1 MPPRQWRPMLASAT
15 KCCAAEDAVVAVG
28 GGGAEG
34 GGLARCRPARSEFS
48 RRLASFR
55 KLSSMTNSPASSAT
69 GAAEGGNKDDGEEV
83 GGGGVA
89 GPLQL
94 YSFSFS
100 ELRSITHD
108 FSSSYLLGEGGFGAV
123 HKGFVDAGM
132 RPGLLPQ
139 PVAVKQLDIAGLQGH
154 REWLYY
160 LYMLKSMSMHVVH
173 GGHGVQAEV
182 IFLGQFR
189 HPHLVKLLGYCCED
203 EERLLV
209 YEFMPRGSLEN
220 HLFKR
225 ISATV
230 PWGTRLKIAIG
241 AAKGLAFLHGAS
253 TPVIYRDFKA
263 SNILLDSE
271 FTAKLSDFGLAKM
284 GPEGSETHVTTR
296 VMGTHGYAAPEYVMT
311 GHLNI
316 KSDVYS
322 YGVVLLE
329 LLTGRRAMEHV
340 RGKSAHAD
348 QVVKIV
354 DWTRPYLGSSRRLR
368 CIMDPR
374 LAGHYSVKG
383 ARAVAHL
390 AVQCTSPQPR
400 DRPRMAAV
408 VEALERLQGF
418 KDMAVTV
425 GLWPTNAPVAGRNA
439 ISAKIRAEVR
449 GGGSTGGAASR
460 RRSASAKLP

>member
-1 MPPRQWRPMLASAT
+1 M
-15 KCCAAEDAVVAVG
+15 
-28 GGGAEG
+28 
-34 GGLARCRPARSEFS
+34 
-48 RRLASFR
+48 
-55 KLSSMTNSPASSAT
+55 SSMADMACT
-69 GAAEGGNKDDGEEV
+69 
-83 GGGGVA
+83 
-89 GPLQL
+89 
-94 YSFSFS
+94 
-100 ELRSITHD
+100 
-108 FSSSYLLGEGGFGAV
+108 
-123 HKGFVDAGM
+123 
-132 RPGLLPQ
+132 
-139 PVAVKQLDIAGLQGH
+139 
-154 REWLYY
+154 
-160 LYMLKSMSMHVVH
+160 
-173 GGHGVQAEV
+173 VQAEV

-340 RGKSAHAD
+340 RGRSLHAD

-374 LAGHYSVKG
+374 LAGHYSVKA

-390 AVQCTSPQPR
+390 AVQCT
-400 DRPRMAAV
+400 RPRR
-408 VEALERLQGF
+408 EDL
-418 KDMAVTV
+418 AVTV
-425 GLWPTNAPVAGRNA
+425 AAARGRA
-439 ISAKIRAEVR
+439 STAASLACVHGEAV
-449 GGGSTGGAASR
+449 GGGDVSSPSRLKKPISWSSSPPMARSYPGRGELRERVDAAACAEDDGAMATCGSR
-460 RRSASAKLP
+460 PRAYLSRGVVNWANWWLMR

>member
-1 MPPRQWRPMLASAT
+1 MPPRTWRPVLASAT
-15 KCCAAEDAVVAVG
+15 RCCAAEDAVVVEA
-28 GGGAEG
+28 AAG

-55 KLSSMTNSPASSAT
+55 KLSSMTNSPASSSAT
-69 GAAEGGNKDDGEEV
+69 PAGEDREEEV
-83 GGGGVA
+83 GAG

-100 ELRSITHD
+100 ELRAVTHD

-154 REWLYY
+154 REWL
-160 LYMLKSMSMHVVH
+160 
-173 GGHGVQAEV
+173 AEV

-225 ISATV
+225 ISATL
-230 PWGTRLKIAIG
+230 PWGTRIKIAIG

-322 YGVVLLE
+322 FGVVLLE

-340 RGKSAHAD
+340 RGKSLHAD
-348 QVVKIV
+348 QVIKIV

-368 CIMDPR
+368 CIMDQR

-425 GLWPTNAPVAGRNA
+425 GLWPTNTPVAGRNA
-439 ISAKIRAEVR
+439 ISAKIRGDVK
-449 GGGSTGGAASR
+449 GGGSTGGGGASR

>member
-1 MPPRQWRPMLASAT
+1 MAPRPWRPMLASAT
-15 KCCAAEDAVVAVG
+15 KCCTADDAVVAAAAAQG
-28 GGGAEG
+28 TEG
-34 GGLARCRPARSEFS
+34 GLSRYRASRSEFS

-55 KLSSMTNSPASSAT
+55 KLSSMTNSPASGGTPVA
-69 GAAEGGNKDDGEEV
+69 GDGNKDGGD
-83 GGGGVA
+83 GGGGGEVV

-100 ELRSITHD
+100 ELRGITHD

-123 HKGFVDAGM
+123 HKGFVDSGM

-154 REWLYY
+154 REWL
-160 LYMLKSMSMHVVH
+160 
-173 GGHGVQAEV
+173 AEV

-225 ISATV
+225 ISATL
-230 PWGTRLKIAIG
+230 PWGTRIKIAIG

-322 YGVVLLE
+322 FGVVLLE
-329 LLTGRRAMEHV
+329 LLTGRRALERV
-340 RGKSAHAD
+340 RSAKNSNGAGAE

-354 DWTRPYLGSSRRLR
+354 DWSRPYLVGGSSRRLR
-368 CIMDPR
+368 CIMDQR

-383 ARAVAHL
+383 ARAVAQL

-408 VEALERLQGF
+408 VDALEKLVGL
-418 KDMAVTV
+418 KDMAVAV
-425 GLWPTNAPVAGRNA
+425 GLWPANAPVAGRNA

-449 GGGSTGGAASR
+449 GGGAVSR

>member
-1 MPPRQWRPMLASAT
+1 MPPRPWRPVLASAT
-15 KCCAAEDAVVAVG
+15 KCCAAEDAMVAAAG
-28 GGGAEG
+28 TE
-34 GGLARCRPARSEFS
+34 GGLARCRPAGSEFS

-55 KLSSMTNSPASSAT
+55 KLSSMTNSPASAT
-69 GAAEGGNKDDGEEV
+69 GAAEGKDGGDGEKVEV
-83 GGGGVA
+83 

-100 ELRSITHD
+100 ELRAITHD

-139 PVAVKQLDIAGLQGH
+139 PVAVKQLDMAGLQGH
-154 REWLYY
+154 REWL
-160 LYMLKSMSMHVVH
+160 
-173 GGHGVQAEV
+173 AEV

-225 ISATV
+225 ISATL

-322 YGVVLLE
+322 FGVVLLE

-340 RGKSAHAD
+340 RGKSLHAD

-425 GLWPTNAPVAGRNA
+425 GLWPTNAPVTGRNA

-449 GGGSTGGAASR
+449 GGGSTGASR
-460 RRSASAKLP
+460 RRSASTKLP

>member
-1 MPPRQWRPMLASAT
+1 MPPRTWRPVLASAT
-15 KCCAAEDAVVAVG
+15 RCCAAEDAVVVEA
-28 GGGAEG
+28 AAG
-34 GGLARCRPARSEFS
+34 GGLAR
-48 RRLASFR
+48 
-55 KLSSMTNSPASSAT
+55 SPA
-69 GAAEGGNKDDGEEV
+69 V
-83 GGGGVA
+83 G
-89 GPLQL
+89 
-94 YSFSFS
+94 
-100 ELRSITHD
+100 
-108 FSSSYLLGEGGFGAV
+108 
-123 HKGFVDAGM
+123 
-132 RPGLLPQ
+132 
-139 PVAVKQLDIAGLQGH
+139 
-154 REWLYY
+154 
-160 LYMLKSMSMHVVH
+160 HVVALR
-173 GGHGVQAEV
+173 VQAEV

-225 ISATV
+225 ISATL
-230 PWGTRLKIAIG
+230 PWGTRIKIAIG

-322 YGVVLLE
+322 FGVVLLE

-340 RGKSAHAD
+340 RGKSLHAD
-348 QVVKIV
+348 
-354 DWTRPYLGSSRRLR
+354 
-368 CIMDPR
+368 
-374 LAGHYSVKG
+374 
-383 ARAVAHL
+383 
-390 AVQCTSPQPR
+390 QCTSPQPR

-408 VEALERLQGF
+408 VEALERLQGV

-425 GLWPTNAPVAGRNA
+425 GLWPTNTPVAGRNA
-439 ISAKIRAEVR
+439 ISAKIRGDVK
-449 GGGSTGGAASR
+449 GGGSTGGGGASR

>member
-1 MPPRQWRPMLASAT
+1 MPRPWRPVLASAT
-15 KCCAAEDAVVAVG
+15 KCCAAEDAVVAEG
-28 GGGAEG
+28 GGG
-34 GGLARCRPARSEFS
+34 GLERYRASRSEFS

-55 KLSSMTNSPASSAT
+55 KLSSATDSPASAT
-69 GAAEGGNKDDGEEV
+69 AAAEGGEEGV
-83 GGGGVA
+83 GAV
-89 GPLQL
+89 GPLKL
-94 YSFSFS
+94 HSFSFS
-100 ELRSITHD
+100 ELRALTHD
-108 FSSSYLLGEGGFGAV
+108 FSSSYLLGEGGFGPV

-132 RPGLLPQ
+132 RPGLHAQ
-139 PVAVKQLDIAGLQGH
+139 PVAIKQLNIAGLQGH
-154 REWLYY
+154 REWL
-160 LYMLKSMSMHVVH
+160 
-173 GGHGVQAEV
+173 AEV

-225 ISATV
+225 ISATL
-230 PWGTRLKIAIG
+230 PWGARLKIAIG

-271 FTAKLSDFGLAKM
+271 YTAKLSDFGLAKM

-340 RGKSAHAD
+340 RGKSAHAE

-374 LAGHYSVKG
+374 LAGNYSVKG

-408 VEALERLQGF
+408 VEALQGLQGF

-439 ISAKIRAEVR
+439 ISAKIRAEVK
-449 GGGSTGGAASR
+449 GAAAVVASR

>member
-15 KCCAAEDAVVAVG
+15 KCCAAEDAVVAVDGSG
-28 GGGAEG
+28 GG

-55 KLSSMTNSPASSAT
+55 KLSSMTNSPASSVA
-69 GAAEGGNKDDGEEV
+69 GAAEGGKDDGEEGGG
-83 GGGGVA
+83 GGGGVS

-154 REWLYY
+154 REWL
-160 LYMLKSMSMHVVH
+160 
-173 GGHGVQAEV
+173 AEV

-220 HLFKR
+220 HLFKSTHL
-225 ISATV
+225 SATV

-340 RGKSAHAD
+340 RGRSLHAD

-374 LAGHYSVKG
+374 LAGHYSVKA

-408 VEALERLQGF
+408 VDALERLQGF

-449 GGGSTGGAASR
+449 GAGSGGGAASR